1 MTLFKSVNYL
11 RRLQR
16 NRDHE
21 AEIKM
26 ELTDV
31 EGKSWI
37 VKTQL

>member
-16 NRDHE
+16 NGDHG

-26 ELTDV
+26 KLTEV
-31 EGKSWI
+31 KGKSWI
-37 VKTQL
+37 VETQL